1 MMLPSLELTAT
12 APPPAIVCQLSSA
25 QVAEPI
31 RARFGY
37 RIAGNG
43 VELKERTPDQYP
55 VVIWEITSN
64 VPKAGSGD
72 TAEIAINDFF
82 VGTRYLLQNEPVT
95 WMQVSSRA
103 AADKPSVEWWATV
116 EGDEAGGASVG
127 LGSIVDQIA
136 VLSDGWA
143 GAGSVAPSTAARSD
157 VAAALA
163 VAPAGTRAPTIE
175 VDEDGVVALLWE
187 GADKSFALTFYGNGM
202 VVGTLSPYAAQHKP
216 WRVNASDSAAIS
228 SRLLAP
234 ELTQLLS

>member
-1 MMLPSLELTAT
+1 MLSSLELTAA
-12 APPPAIVCQLSSA
+12 APPPAIVRQLSSA
-25 QVAEPI
+25 QVTERS

-37 RIAGNG
+37 RIADNG
-43 VELKERTPDQYP
+43 VGLREHAPDQYP
-55 VVIWEITSN
+55 VITWEITN
-64 VPKAGSGD
+64 NLPKAVPGD

-82 VGTRYLLQNEPVT
+82 VGTRYRVENEPVT

-103 AADKPSVEWWATV
+103 AADKPSLEWWTTV
-116 EGDEAGGASVG
+116 ESNEASGASFG
-127 LGSIVDQIA
+127 LSSIVDQIA

-143 GAGSVAPSTAARSD
+143 GAGSVAPSAAARSD

-163 VAPAGTRAPTIE
+163 VAPAGTRSPAIE

-187 GADKSFALTFYGNGM
+187 GADKSFALTFFGNGK
-202 VVGTLSPYAAQHKP
+202 VVGTLSPYAPQHKP
-216 WRVNASDSAAIS
+216 WRVDASDGVGIS